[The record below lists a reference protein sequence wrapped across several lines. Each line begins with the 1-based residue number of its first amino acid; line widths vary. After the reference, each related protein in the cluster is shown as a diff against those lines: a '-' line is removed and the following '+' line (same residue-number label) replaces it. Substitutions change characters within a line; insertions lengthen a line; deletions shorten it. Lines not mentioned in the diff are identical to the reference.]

1 MKKFKHISP
10 RSLDEATAVLEEYG
24 CRARVIAGGTD
35 LLGEMKDCILP
46 ASDYPEVLVDIKR
59 IADLDYVRDGD
70 GNGVGASPGGGLRI
84 GALTKLEDLAT
95 DSLVLAKYPALA
107 EAAHRTA
114 SPHIREMGTVA
125 GNICQNNR
133 CWYYWVQDN
142 LFECLRKGGKA
153 CYALTGD
160 ARYHSIF
167 GAARVAQTACSQACP
182 NSIDIPTYL
191 GKIRE
196 GDTAGAAAI
205 LLRQNPLPSV
215 TGRVCPHSCE
225 NNCARGEFDEPVSIR
240 EVERFLGDQIL
251 EAPAAYYK
259 APAKTTGKRVAVVGA
274 GPAGLSAAHYLRS
287 AGHDVTIFEKMPE
300 AGGLLNY
307 GIPPYRLPRDLLR
320 KQIGAIE
327 SEGVK
332 FVLGTEVDAAKFGE
346 LQKAFDAIF
355 LGTGAWQATASG
367 IEGEQCLT
375 SGTEFLRSHKLDPD
389 EMAGK
394 NVVII
399 GGGNTA
405 IDVARSL
412 LRLGAKPTIM
422 YRRTR
427 AEMPAIADD
436 VRKAEEEG
444 VKFEF
449 LTTPVAAEEQGGE
462 VELTCCRMELGDLD
476 TSGRPRPVKVEG
488 SEFAFPCD
496 AVMTAIVEKPDY
508 SLLPAGFLDDK
519 GRLVFDKASQRV
531 GGTTGSAASGTGS
544 APSGGAASGGAV
556 GCGAATG
563 LGVYAGGDFVT
574 GPATVAE
581 AVNAGHVAARSINK
595 LLMGEGAALPGEA
608 PDGRPEAEAPV
619 CTIGQDFH
627 ASCMQPSGR
636 VEVPELSLS
645 ERVRSLTAEET
656 GTLEP
661 GAVKS
666 EADRCFNCGCVAVN
680 SSDLAPA
687 LVALGAQ
694 IKTSR
699 RMIDAEDFFS
709 AAVNSSTVL
718 EAGEMVV
725 EVQVPEPATGAR
737 SAFLKFAM
745 RKSIDFPVV
754 NCAAALVVDGAV
766 VTSARI
772 CLNSVYGIPVRVS
785 AAERYLA
792 GKKIDQAAAEAA
804 ADAAIEGAIALLNN
818 RYKIQIA
825 RTLVK
830 RTILACG

>member
-1 MKKFKHISP
+1 MKTFKHITA
-10 RSLDEATAVLEEYG
+10 RSIEEATAALKQHG
-24 CRARVIAGGTD
+24 SAARIIAGGTD
-35 LLGEMKDCILP
+35 LLGEMKDRILP

-59 IADLDYVRDGD
+59 IAGLDYVRDGD
-70 GNGVGASPGGGLRI
+70 TGSAGGGLKI

-95 DSLVLAKYPALA
+95 DQLVRSKYPALA
-107 EAAHRTA
+107 DAAHRTA

-133 CWYYWVQDN
+133 CWYYWAQDN
-142 LFECLRKGGKA
+142 RFECLRKGGRA

-196 GDTAGAAAI
+196 ADTAGAAVI
-205 LLRQNPLPSV
+205 LLRQNPLPSI

-225 NNCARGEFDEPVSIR
+225 NDCARGEFDEAVSIR

-251 EAPAAYYK
+251 ETPAAFYK
-259 APAKTTGKRVAVVGA
+259 APAKTTGRRVAVIGS

-287 AGHDVTIFEKMPE
+287 AGHDVTVFEKMPE

-320 KQIGAIE
+320 TQIGAIE
-327 SEGVK
+327 AEGVR
-332 FVLGTEVDAAKFGE
+332 FVLGAEVDAAKFVV
-346 LQKAFDAIF
+346 LQKEFDAIF
-355 LGTGAWQATASG
+355 IGTGAWQATGAG
-367 IEGEQCLT
+367 IKGERCLT
-375 SGTEFLRSHKLDPD
+375 SGTEFLRSQNLDSVD
-389 EMAGK
+389 MAGK

-427 AEMPAIADD
+427 AEMPAIAED

-449 LTTPVAAEEQGGE
+449 LTTPVAAEEDGGE
-462 VELTCCRMELGDLD
+462 VELTCCRMELGEPDA
-476 TSGRPRPVKVEG
+476 SGRPRPVKVEG
-488 SEFAFPCD
+488 SEFGMQCD

-508 SLLPAGFLDDK
+508 SFLPAHLLDED
-519 GRLVFDKASQRV
+519 GRLKIDEASLAV
-531 GGTTGSAASGTGS
+531 GAGPA
-544 APSGGAASGGAV
+544 GAAAARGA
-556 GCGAATG
+556 GPI
-563 LGVYAGGDFVT
+563 YAGGDFVT

-581 AVNAGHVAARSINK
+581 AINAGHEAARSITAY
-595 LLMGEGAALPGEA
+595 LMGQGAALPGET

-627 ASCMQPSGR
+627 SSCMHSSER
-636 VEVPELSLS
+636 VEVPELSLT
-645 ERVRSLTAEET
+645 ERIRSLTAEET
-656 GTLEP
+656 GTLELTS
-661 GAVKS
+661 VKA

-680 SSDLAPA
+680 TSDLAPA
-687 LVALGAQ
+687 LIALGAQ
-694 IKTSR
+694 IKTSSR
-699 RMIDAEDFFS
+699 TIDAEDFFS
-709 AAVNSSTVL
+709 AGVNSSTTL
-718 EAGEMVV
+718 DAGEMVL
-725 EVQVPEPATGAR
+725 EVQVPEPAAGAR
-737 SAFLKFAM
+737 SAFIKFAM
-745 RKSIDFPVV
+745 RKSIDFPVI
-754 NCAAALVVDGAV
+754 NCAAALELDGGVVK
-766 VTSARI
+766 SARI
-772 CLNSVYGIPVRVS
+772 CLNSVYALPMRVT
-785 AAERYLA
+785 AAESYLT
-792 GKKIDQAAAEAA
+792 GKKIDEVTAEQAAGAA
-804 ADAAIEGAIALLNN
+804 VAGAFPLLGN

-830 RTILACG
+830 RAILACGPR

>member
-1 MKKFKHISP
+1 MKKFKHITA
-10 RSLDEATAVLEEYG
+10 RSIEEATSVLDEYG
-24 CRARVIAGGTD
+24 YKARVVAGGTD

-46 ASDYPEVLVDIKR
+46 ASCYPEVLVDIKR
-59 IADLDYVRDGD
+59 IAGLDYVRNGD
-70 GNGVGASPGGGLRI
+70 GSGGGAGLKI
-84 GALTKLEDLAT
+84 GALTRLEDLAT
-95 DSLVLAKYPALA
+95 DLLVRAKYPALA

-182 NSIDIPTYL
+182 NSIDIPSYL

-196 GDTAGAAAI
+196 GDTTGAARI
-205 LLRQNPLPSV
+205 LLRQNPVPAV

-225 NNCARGEFDEPVSIR
+225 NNCARDEFDESVSIR

-251 EAPAAYYK
+251 EAPGDYYQ
-259 APAKTTGKRVAVVGA
+259 APAKTTGKRVAVIGS

-287 AGHDVTIFEKMPE
+287 AGHEVTVFEKMPE

-320 KQIGAIE
+320 KQIGAFHA
-327 SEGVK
+327 EGVR
-332 FVLGTEVDAAKFGE
+332 FVLGKEVDAQKFAE
-346 LQKAFDAIF
+346 LQKEFDAIF
-355 LGTGAWQATASG
+355 LGTGAWQATSSG
-367 IEGEQCLT
+367 IKGEQCLT
-375 SGTEFLRSHKLDPD
+375 SGTEFLRSQKLDP
-389 EMAGK
+389 EQMAGK

-427 AEMPAIADD
+427 AEMPAIEDD
-436 VRKAEEEG
+436 VRKADEEG

-449 LTTPVAAEEQGGE
+449 LTQPLAAEEESGE

-476 TSGRPRPVKVEG
+476 ASGRPRPVKVEG

-508 SLLPAGFLDDK
+508 SFLPAEFVDEK
-519 GRLVFDKASQRV
+519 GRLKIDEISHAV
-531 GGTTGSAASGTGS
+531 GSAAAGSGA
-544 APSGGAASGGAV
+544 APSTGAAGGSGI
-556 GCGAATG
+556 
-563 LGVYAGGDFVT
+563 YAGGDFVT

-581 AVNAGHVAARSINK
+581 AVNAGHEAARSINK
-595 LLMGEGAALPGEA
+595 VLMGEGAALPGEG

-619 CTIGQDFH
+619 CTIGQDFSS
-627 ASCMQPSGR
+627 SCMQPSGR
-636 VEVPELSLS
+636 VEVPELSLH
-645 ERVRSLTAEET
+645 ERLRSLTAEET
-656 GTLEP
+656 GTLDV
-661 GAVKS
+661 ASVKS
-666 EADRCFNCGCVAVN
+666 EADRCFNCGCVAVS

-687 LVALGAQ
+687 LIALGAH

-699 RMIDAEDFFS
+699 RVIDAEDFFS
-709 AAVNSSTVL
+709 AGVNTSTVL
-718 EAGEMVV
+718 EDGEMVV
-725 EVQVPEPATGAR
+725 EVQVPEPAAGAR
-737 SAFLKFAM
+737 STFIKFAI

-754 NCAAALVVDGAV
+754 NCAAALELDGGAV
-766 VTSARI
+766 KSARI
-772 CLNSVYGIPVRVS
+772 CLNSVYGIPMRVT

-792 GKKIDQAAAEAA
+792 GKKIDLATAEQA
-804 ADAAIEGAIALLNN
+804 ADAAVEDAFPLLNN

-830 RTILACG
+830 RAILACA

>member
-1 MKKFKHISP
+1 MKTFKHITA
-10 RSLDEATAVLEEYG
+10 RSIEEATSVLEEYG
-24 CRARVIAGGTD
+24 GKARIVAGGTD

-46 ASDYPEVLVDIKR
+46 ASGYPEVLVDIKR
-59 IADLDYVRDGD
+59 IAGLDYVRDGN
-70 GNGVGASPGGGLRI
+70 GNGGGAGLKI
-84 GALTKLEDLAT
+84 GALTRLEDLAS
-95 DSLVLAKYPALA
+95 DELVRAKYPALA

-196 GDTAGAAAI
+196 GDTSGAARI
-205 LLRQNPLPSV
+205 LLRQNPVPAV
-215 TGRVCPHSCE
+215 TGRVCPHACE
-225 NNCARGEFDEPVSIR
+225 NNCARGEFDEAVSIR
-240 EVERFLGDQIL
+240 EVERFLGDQIM
-251 EAPAAYYK
+251 EAPGDYYQP
-259 APAKTTGKRVAVVGA
+259 PAKTTGKRVAVIGS

-287 AGHDVTIFEKMPE
+287 AGHDVTVFEKMPE

-320 KQIGAIE
+320 KQIGAFAA
-327 SEGVK
+327 EGVR
-332 FVLGTEVDAAKFGE
+332 FVLGTEVDAQKFAE
-346 LQKAFDAIF
+346 LQKEFDAIF
-355 LGTGAWQATASG
+355 VGTGAWQATSSG

-375 SGTEFLRSHKLDPD
+375 SGTEFLRSQKLDP
-389 EMAGK
+389 EQMAGK

-427 AEMPAIADD
+427 AEMPAIEDD

-449 LTTPVAAEEQGGE
+449 LTQPLAAEEESGE

-476 TSGRPRPVKVEG
+476 ASGRPRPVKVEG

-508 SLLPAGFLDDK
+508 SFLPAGFVDEK
-519 GRLVFDKASQRV
+519 GRLKIDETSHALGV
-531 GGTTGSAASGTGS
+531 GVPT
-544 APSGGAASGGAV
+544 GGAASGGAS
-556 GCGAATG
+556 GGRG
-563 LGVYAGGDFVT
+563 IYAGGDFVT

-581 AVNAGHVAARSINK
+581 AVNAGHEAARSINK
-595 LLMGEGAALPGEA
+595 LLMGDGAALPGEA

-619 CTIGQDFH
+619 CTIGQDFDS
-627 ASCMQPSGR
+627 ACMQASGR
-636 VEVPELSLS
+636 VEVLELSLS
-645 ERVRSLTAEET
+645 ERLRSLTAEET
-656 GTLEP
+656 GTLDV
-661 GAVKS
+661 ASVRS

-687 LVALGAQ
+687 LIALGAQ

-699 RMIDAEDFFS
+699 RVIDAEDFF
-709 AAVNSSTVL
+709 AAGVNTSTVL
-718 EAGEMVV
+718 EDGEMVV
-725 EVQVPEPATGAR
+725 EVQVPEPAAGAR
-737 SAFLKFAM
+737 SAFIKFAI

-754 NCAAALVVDGAV
+754 NCAAALELEGGVVKS
-766 VTSARI
+766 TRI
-772 CLNSVYGIPVRVS
+772 CLNSVYGIPMRVT

-792 GKKIDQAAAEAA
+792 GKRIDQATAEQA
-804 ADAAIEGAIALLNN
+804 ADAAVEGAFPLLNN

-830 RTILACG
+830 RAILACV